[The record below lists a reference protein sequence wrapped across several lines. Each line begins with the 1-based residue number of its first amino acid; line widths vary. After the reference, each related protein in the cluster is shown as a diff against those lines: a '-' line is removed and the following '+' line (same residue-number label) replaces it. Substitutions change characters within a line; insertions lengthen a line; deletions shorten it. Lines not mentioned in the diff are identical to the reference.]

1 MQIMTVKEKLI
12 CRSVEQV
19 GGEAARSSVSA
30 DVSTPVLGGKRIVI
44 VLEFLTLG
52 GAERQSILLAHKLM
66 RKYGAVVEVIA
77 FSQPGEG
84 AALCDEL
91 GVPWQIIPFDWPTGR
106 LQKMIN
112 LFNLA
117 VALRN
122 LRPDIILSYTML
134 PNVTCGLVWR
144 WTGATACIWNQR
156 AGNINRKE
164 RRAEQWAVRQ
174 LRKFVSNS
182 HHGAKFLVEE
192 LGVDPGNVSIV
203 HNGVEL
209 FPGTATKNEW
219 RNKLGLGDD
228 WFVAC
233 MIANLHFRKDHDT
246 LIKAWK
252 SVVGN
257 LSSVGCN
264 AILLLAGLPAPS
276 TEARLKQLATDL
288 EIHEHV
294 RFLGYVKD
302 IAGLLDSVD
311 LGVFSSKSEGSPN
324 GVLECMAAGLAVAGT
339 DIPGI
344 REALGVNGFPFL
356 APPGDATGLAHTIV
370 RLASDSGLR
379 RRLGDGNRLRI
390 DEEFSVDAMCKKMVA
405 IINGTLN

>member
-1 MQIMTVKEKLI
+1 MEKRQDQI
-12 CRSVEQV
+12 
-19 GGEAARSSVSA
+19 VSA
-30 DVSTPVLGGKRIVI
+30 DVSAPVLGGKRIII

-66 RKYGAVVEVIA
+66 RKYGAAVEVIA

-91 GVPWQIIPFDWPTGR
+91 GVPWQLIPFDWPKSRPKKLT
-106 LQKMIN
+106 N
-112 LFNLA
+112 LLKLT

-122 LRPDIILSYTML
+122 RRPDIILSYTML
-134 PNVTCGLVWR
+134 PNVACGLIWR

-164 RRAEQWAVRQ
+164 RRAEEWAVRQ
-174 LRKFVSNS
+174 LPKFVSNS
-182 HHGAKFLVEE
+182 DHGAKFLVEE
-192 LGVDPGNVSIV
+192 LGVDPRNICIV
-203 HNGVEL
+203 HNGVQL
-209 FPGTATKNEW
+209 WPAAATKKEW
-219 RNKLGLGDD
+219 RNNLGLADD
-228 WFVAC
+228 CFVAC

-252 SVVGN
+252 SVVES
-257 LSSVGCN
+257 LSAVGCK
-264 AILLLAGLPAPS
+264 AILLLAGQPGPS
-276 TEARLKQLATDL
+276 TESRLKQLARDL
-288 EIHEHV
+288 EIHERV
-294 RFLGYVKD
+294 RLLGYVKD
-302 IAGLLDSVD
+302 IAGLLDCVD

-356 APPGDATGLAHTIV
+356 SPPGDVNGLADAIV
-370 RLASDSGLR
+370 RLALDSSLR
-379 RRLGDGNRLRI
+379 RRLGEENRRRI
-390 DEEFSVDAMCKKMVA
+390 DEVFSVDAMCKKMVA
-405 IINGTLN
+405 VINATLT